1 MLVKSEFAQ
10 VGSVRAFVARPVDRD
25 ARRWPAVIAW
35 SDIFQ
40 LTSPHLRL
48 MTRLASRG
56 FLVVAPELYGR
67 LVAPGTVFGFD
78 ADRQAAL
85 DASAATKLEWIDE
98 DIATVLAA
106 VEARPDAGPIGV
118 AGWCF
123 GGHVALRAAL
133 DPRIRAAACCY
144 PTGVH
149 DGKLGDRD
157 GKSARAETL
166 SRVSRLRGEL
176 LLVWGREDPHIPAA
190 GRATIHAALEAAGT
204 KFEAR
209 LFDAQHTFMRDD
221 LPPDG
226 ARYDGEATDAAFE
239 AMVALYRRALTRA

>member
-1 MLVKSEFAQ
+1 MLVKSEIALWK
-10 VGSVRAFVARPVDRD
+10 SVRALVVRPV
-25 ARRWPAVIAW
+25 APRRWPAIVAW

-40 LTSPHLRL
+40 LTPPHVRL

-67 LVAPGTVFGFD
+67 LVTPGTVFGFD
-78 ADRQAAL
+78 ADRQRAL
-85 DASAATKLEWIDE
+85 DASSATKLEWIDE
-98 DIATVLAA
+98 DIATVLSE
-106 VEARPDAGPIGV
+106 VEARADAGPIGV

-123 GGHVALRAAL
+123 GGHVAFRAAL
-133 DPRIRAAACCY
+133 DARVRAAACCY

-157 GKSARAETL
+157 GNSSSAGTLERAKE
-166 SRVSRLRGEL
+166 LRGEL
-176 LLVWGREDPHIPAA
+176 LLVWGREDPHIPAT

-209 LFDAQHTFMRDD
+209 LYDAQHTFMRDE
-221 LPPDG
+221 G
-226 ARYDGEATDAAFE
+226 ARYDGESADAAFE
-239 AMVALYRRALTRA
+239 AMVALFRRALTP